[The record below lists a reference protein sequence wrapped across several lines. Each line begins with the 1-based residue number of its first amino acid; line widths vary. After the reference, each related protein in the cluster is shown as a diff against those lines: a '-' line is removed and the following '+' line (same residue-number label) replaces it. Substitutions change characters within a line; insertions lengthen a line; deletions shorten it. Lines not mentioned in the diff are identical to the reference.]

1 MEYIKTQLVCLLI
14 VIYIGYDYYRENKKV
29 ERQHKVTRFDH
40 LLALAIMMLC
50 FDALTAYSVN
60 RLDIVPNAL
69 NLILHAF
76 FLTSIDAFIFGMFQY
91 MLGMTEGLPKEKNK
105 RFLMTLPFWICVAVV
120 VLNINHLEFVQG
132 KFTNYSMGVSAY
144 TCFALV
150 AFYSVWAIVIFVKRW
165 NYIDRSKR
173 ASIILCLTITML
185 VTVMQ
190 MLIPEALLTSV
201 VCAIVILGIYLNLE
215 NPDIRES
222 ALYEHEMIMG
232 FATLVEKR
240 DDNTGGHIRRTSKY
254 AELLAKELRRKGCY
268 KKILTK
274 DFIDNLKMAAPMHDI
289 GKISVPDAILQKP
302 GKLTDEE
309 FSVMKLHAKDG
320 GRIIKETLCKVDDDD
335 YKTMAY
341 NVATYHHEKWNGRG
355 YPEGMKEHEIPL
367 EARIMAIADVFDAVS
382 EKRCYRDALPLEECF
397 QIIKEGSGRDFEP
410 MLVDAFLEIRDQ
422 IEDTH
427 DKLSDAKIQCSQTL

>member
-1 MEYIKTQLVCLLI
+1 M
-14 VIYIGYDYYRENKKV
+14 
-29 ERQHKVTRFDH
+29 
-40 LLALAIMMLC
+40 
-50 FDALTAYSVN
+50 
-60 RLDIVPNAL
+60 
-69 NLILHAF
+69 
-76 FLTSIDAFIFGMFQY
+76 
-91 MLGMTEGLPKEKNK
+91 
-105 RFLMTLPFWICVAVV
+105 
-120 VLNINHLEFVQG
+120 
-132 KFTNYSMGVSAY
+132 
-144 TCFALV
+144 